1 MKSIILFATLCM
13 ITSPVMLRAQ
23 EKSSAAGDKK
33 TAGTS
38 DADFEKAYQQL
49 LEKAPGVREKIE
61 NGQATKEDVIAWMK
75 MKMQKDGGK
84 GKVGKGKEV
93 SKTKAN
99 QSAGSKKTTG
109 KSEVDWEQAYQQL
122 LEKDPGV
129 REKIENG
136 QATKEDV
143 IAWMKNQ
150 KGSGKEKEAAGPSDE
165 ELARLKEKLDTMV
178 KAGTLSEEQA
188 AKLLATMQG
197 NSKSQQNQPKDMDAY
212 GEELKAAV
220 QSGKMTKE
228 QAIKAWNQAMAGT
241 KNAKATARPAK
252 GKMGSKTG
260 VRPGSFNFYAIVI
273 GRLRSKDIE
282 LGEIELDIDY
292 VISDRA
298 KLNQE
303 LIGNRIKLVGISGA
317 FLDNLLQIKRGETIK
332 IRTGDYD
339 PAKKVLGFGYKFQ
352 VLERTPPFKPE
363 DFGVPP
369 ADFRGFDGQ
378 LTGKIIES
386 AGYEVVMEPTEIKP
400 SGDNKAGQPESIKGK
415 RIRVAG
421 FYNQHSDLYADLH
434 EGDTIRL
441 SVSHRN
447 PASDSL
453 QVTGQLEKLE
463 K

>member
-13 ITSPVMLRAQ
+13 ITSVGLVSAQ
-23 EKSSAAGDKK
+23 EK
-33 TAGTS
+33 TASTNNNKNAKGS
-38 DADFEKAYQQL
+38 DANWEKAYEQL
-49 LEKAPGVREKIE
+49 LEKSPELREKIE
-61 NGQATKEDVIAWMK
+61 NGQTTKEDVIGWMK
-75 MKMQKDGGK
+75 TQKDVGK
-84 GKVGKGKEV
+84 GKSGKGKEV

-99 QSAGSKKTTG
+99 QSAGNKKTTK

-122 LEKDPGV
+122 LEKDPRV

-136 QATKEDV
+136 QATKEDI

-197 NSKSQQNQPKDMDAY
+197 SKNQQDQPKDMAAY

-241 KNAKATARPAK
+241 KNGKAAARPAK

-282 LGEIELDIDY
+282 LGEIEIDVDY
-292 VISDRA
+292 VISELA
-298 KLNQE
+298 KVNEE

-339 PAKKVLGFGYKFQ
+339 ADKKVLGFGYKFQ

-369 ADFRGFDGQ
+369 KDFRGFDGQ
-378 LTGKIIES
+378 LTGKIVES
-386 AGYEVVMEPTEIKP
+386 AGYEVVLEPTEIKP
-400 SGDNKAGQPESIKGK
+400 SSENKAGQPESIKGK

>member
-1 MKSIILFATLCM
+1 MKSIVLFATLCM
-13 ITSPVMLRAQ
+13 ITSPVMLLAQ
-23 EKSSAAGDKK
+23 EKPSSAGDKK
-33 TAGTS
+33 NAGTS
-38 DADFEKAYQQL
+38 DTDFEKAYQQL
-49 LEKAPGVREKIE
+49 LEKAPEVRKKIE
-61 NGQATKEDVIAWMK
+61 NGQATKADVIAWMK
-75 MKMQKDGGK
+75 SQMNG
-84 GKVGKGKEV
+84 GKGKEV
-93 SKTKAN
+93 SKTS
-99 QSAGSKKTTG
+99 QSAVNKKTTK

-143 IAWMKNQ
+143 IVWMKNQ
-150 KGSGKEKEAAGPSDE
+150 RNSGKEKEVAGPSDE
-165 ELARLKEKLDTMV
+165 ELARLKEKLDAMV
-178 KAGTLSEEQA
+178 KAGTLSKEQA

-197 NSKSQQNQPKDMDAY
+197 SSKNQQDQPKDMTAY

-228 QAIKAWNQAMAGT
+228 QAIKAWNQATAGT
-241 KNAKATARPAK
+241 KNGKAAARPAK

-260 VRPGSFNFYAIVI
+260 VRPGSFNFYAVVI

-282 LGEIELDIDY
+282 LGEIELDVDY
-292 VISDRA
+292 VISERA
-298 KLNQE
+298 KVNQE

-332 IRTGDYD
+332 IRTGDYNPD
-339 PAKKVLGFGYKFQ
+339 KKVLGFGYKFQ

-369 ADFRGFDGQ
+369 QDFRGFDGQ
-378 LTGKIIES
+378 LTGKIVES
-386 AGYEVVMEPTEIKP
+386 AGYEVVLEPTEIKP
-400 SGDNKAGQPESIKGK
+400 SSENKAGKPESIKGK
-415 RIRVAG
+415 RIRIAG

-453 QVTGQLEKLE
+453 QVTGQLEKLD

>member
-1 MKSIILFATLCM
+1 MKSIILFATLCI
-13 ITSPVMLRAQ
+13 ITSPVMLLAQ
-23 EKSSAAGDKK
+23 EKPSAAGDKK
-33 TAGTS
+33 NAGTS

-49 LEKAPGVREKIE
+49 LEKAPEVRKKIE

-75 MKMQKDGGK
+75 SQMNG
-84 GKVGKGKEV
+84 GKGKEV
-93 SKTKAN
+93 SKTN
-99 QSAGSKKTTG
+99 QSAGNKKTTK
-109 KSEVDWEQAYQQL
+109 KSGVDWEQAYQQL
-122 LEKDPGV
+122 LEKDPRV

-136 QATKEDV
+136 QATKEDI

-197 NSKSQQNQPKDMDAY
+197 SKNQQDQPKDMAAY

-241 KNAKATARPAK
+241 KNGKAAARPAK

-282 LGEIELDIDY
+282 LGEIEIDVDY
-292 VISDRA
+292 VISELA
-298 KLNQE
+298 KVNEE

-339 PAKKVLGFGYKFQ
+339 ADKKVLGFGYKFQ

-369 ADFRGFDGQ
+369 KDFRGFDGQ
-378 LTGKIIES
+378 LTGKIVES
-386 AGYEVVMEPTEIKP
+386 AGYEVVLEPTEIKP
-400 SGDNKAGQPESIKGK
+400 SSENKARQPESIKGK

>member
-13 ITSPVMLRAQ
+13 ITSPVMLLAQ
-23 EKSSAAGDKK
+23 EKSSSAGDKK

-49 LEKAPGVREKIE
+49 LEKAPEVQKKIE
-61 NGQATKEDVIAWMK
+61 NGQVTKEDVIAWMK
-75 MKMQKDGGK
+75 SKMNGGK
-84 GKVGKGKEV
+84 GNEV
-93 SKTKAN
+93 SKTN
-99 QSAGSKKTTG
+99 QSAGNKKTTK

-136 QATKEDV
+136 QASKEDV

-150 KGSGKEKEAAGPSDE
+150 KSSGEEKEVAGPSDE
-165 ELARLKEKLDTMV
+165 ELATLKEKLGTMV

-197 NSKSQQNQPKDMDAY
+197 NKNQQDQPKDMAAY

-220 QSGKMTKE
+220 QSGKMSKE
-228 QAIKAWNQAMAGT
+228 QAIKAWNQAMGGT
-241 KNAKATARPAK
+241 KNGKATARPAQ

-292 VISDRA
+292 VISERA
-298 KLNQE
+298 KVNQE

-339 PAKKVLGFGYKFQ
+339 PGKKVLGFGYKFQ

-369 ADFRGFDGQ
+369 QDFRGFDGQ

-386 AGYEVVMEPTEIKP
+386 AGYEVVLEPTEIKP
-400 SGDNKAGQPESIKGK
+400 SSENKAGKPENVKGK

>member
-1 MKSIILFATLCM
+1 MRKKKLPLLAT
-13 ITSPVMLRAQ
+13 
-23 EKSSAAGDKK
+23 KK

-49 LEKAPGVREKIE
+49 LEKAPEVREKIE

-75 MKMQKDGGK
+75 RQKDGGK

-99 QSAGSKKTTG
+99 QSAGNKKNTG

-136 QATKEDV
+136 QATKQDV
-143 IAWMKNQ
+143 IDWMKNQ
-150 KGSGKEKEAAGPSDE
+150 KGSGKGKEVAGPSEE
-165 ELARLKEKLDTMV
+165 ELEKLKQKLETMV
-178 KAGTLSEEQA
+178 KAGTLSKEQA

-197 NSKSQQNQPKDMDAY
+197 SSKSQQDQPKDMDAY

-241 KNAKATARPAK
+241 KNAKATAKPVNK
-252 GKMGSKTG
+252 KTG
-260 VRPGSFNFYAIVI
+260 AKTAVRPGSFNFYAIVI

-282 LGEIELDIDY
+282 LGEIEIDVDY
-292 VISDRA
+292 VISERA
-298 KLNQE
+298 KVNQE
-303 LIGNRIKLVGISGA
+303 LIGNRIKLIGISGA

-339 PAKKVLGFGYKFQ
+339 PDKKVLGFGYKFQ
-352 VLERTPPFKPE
+352 VLERTPTI
-363 DFGVPP
+363 
-369 ADFRGFDGQ
+369 Q
-378 LTGKIIES
+378 TG
-386 AGYEVVMEPTEIKP
+386 
-400 SGDNKAGQPESIKGK
+400 
-415 RIRVAG
+415 
-421 FYNQHSDLYADLH
+421 
-434 EGDTIRL
+434 RL
-441 SVSHRN
+441 WC
-447 PASDSL
+447 ASQRFPRL
-453 QVTGQLEKLE
+453 
-463 K
+463 

>member
-13 ITSPVMLRAQ
+13 IPSAGIVSAQ
-23 EKSSAAGDKK
+23 EKTAPTNNNK
-33 TAGTS
+33 TAKMS
-38 DADFEKAYQQL
+38 DADWEKAYEQL
-49 LEKAPGVREKIE
+49 LEKAPEVREKIE
-61 NGQATKEDVIAWMK
+61 NGQATKQDVI
-75 MKMQKDGGK
+75 
-84 GKVGKGKEV
+84 E
-93 SKTKAN
+93 
-99 QSAGSKKTTG
+99 
-109 KSEVDWEQAYQQL
+109 
-122 LEKDPGV
+122 
-129 REKIENG
+129 
-136 QATKEDV
+136 
-143 IAWMKNQ
+143 WMKNQ
-150 KGSGKEKEAAGPSDE
+150 KGSGKDKEVAGPSEE
-165 ELARLKEKLDTMV
+165 ELEKLKQKLETMV
-178 KAGTLSEEQA
+178 KAGTLSKEQA
-188 AKLLATMQG
+188 ANLLATMQG
-197 NSKSQQNQPKDMDAY
+197 SSKSQQDQPKDMDAY

-241 KNAKATARPAK
+241 KNGKAAARPAK

-260 VRPGSFNFYAIVI
+260 VRPGAFNFYAIVI

-282 LGEIELDIDY
+282 LGEIEIDVDY
-292 VISDRA
+292 VISERA
-298 KLNQE
+298 RVNQE

-339 PAKKVLGFGYKFQ
+339 PSKKLLGFGYKFQ

-369 ADFRGFDGQ
+369 KDFRGFDGQ

-400 SGDNKAGQPESIKGK
+400 SNENKAGQPESIKGK

-447 PASDSL
+447 PDSDSL

>member
-13 ITSPVMLRAQ
+13 MTSPVMLLAQ
-23 EKSSAAGDKK
+23 EKPSAAGDKK

-49 LEKAPGVREKIE
+49 LEKAPEVRKKIE

-75 MKMQKDGGK
+75 SQMNG
-84 GKVGKGKEV
+84 GKGKEV
-93 SKTKAN
+93 SKTN
-99 QSAGSKKTTG
+99 QSAENKKTTK

-122 LEKDPGV
+122 LEKDPRV

-165 ELARLKEKLDTMV
+165 ELGRLKEKLDTMV
-178 KAGTLSEEQA
+178 KAGTLSEQQA

-197 NSKSQQNQPKDMDAY
+197 SKNEQDQPKDMAAY

-220 QSGKMTKE
+220 QAGKMTKE

-241 KNAKATARPAK
+241 KNGKAAARPAK

-260 VRPGSFNFYAIVI
+260 VRPGSFNFYAVVI

-282 LGEIELDIDY
+282 LGEIELDVDY
-292 VISDRA
+292 VISERA
-298 KLNQE
+298 KVNQE

-339 PAKKVLGFGYKFQ
+339 PDKKVLGFGYKFQ

-369 ADFRGFDGQ
+369 KDFRGFDGQ

-400 SGDNKAGQPESIKGK
+400 SSENNAGQPETIKGK

>member
-1 MKSIILFATLCM
+1 M
-13 ITSPVMLRAQ
+13 
-23 EKSSAAGDKK
+23 AA
-33 TAGTS
+33 
-38 DADFEKAYQQL
+38 
-49 LEKAPGVREKIE
+49 
-61 NGQATKEDVIAWMK
+61 
-75 MKMQKDGGK
+75 
-84 GKVGKGKEV
+84 
-93 SKTKAN
+93 
-99 QSAGSKKTTG
+99 
-109 KSEVDWEQAYQQL
+109 
-122 LEKDPGV
+122 
-129 REKIENG
+129 
-136 QATKEDV
+136 
-143 IAWMKNQ
+143 
-150 KGSGKEKEAAGPSDE
+150 
-165 ELARLKEKLDTMV
+165 
-178 KAGTLSEEQA
+178 
-188 AKLLATMQG
+188 
-197 NSKSQQNQPKDMDAY
+197 
-212 GEELKAAV
+212 
-220 QSGKMTKE
+220 
-228 QAIKAWNQAMAGT
+228 T

-298 KLNQE
+298 KVNQE

-339 PAKKVLGFGYKFQ
+339 PDKKVLGFGYKFQ

-378 LTGKIIES
+378 LTGKIIEA
-386 AGYEVVMEPTEIKP
+386 AGYVVVMEPTEIKP
-400 SGDNKAGQPESIKGK
+400 SSDNKAGQPESIKGK

-421 FYNQHSDLYADLH
+421 FYNQHSDLFADLH

-453 QVTGQLEKLE
+453 QVTAQLEKLE

>member
-13 ITSPVMLRAQ
+13 ITSVGLVSAQ
-23 EKSSAAGDKK
+23 EK
-33 TAGTS
+33 TASTNNNKNAKGS
-38 DADFEKAYQQL
+38 DANWEKAYEQL
-49 LEKAPGVREKIE
+49 LEKSPELREKIE
-61 NGQATKEDVIAWMK
+61 NGQTTKEDVIGWMK
-75 MKMQKDGGK
+75 TQKDVGK
-84 GKVGKGKEV
+84 GKSGKGKEV
-93 SKTKAN
+93 SKTN
-99 QSAGSKKTTG
+99 QSAGNKKTTK

-122 LEKDPGV
+122 LEKDPRV

-136 QATKEDV
+136 QATKEDI

-197 NSKSQQNQPKDMDAY
+197 SKNQQDQPKDMAAY

-241 KNAKATARPAK
+241 KNGKAAARPAK

-282 LGEIELDIDY
+282 LGEIEIDVDY
-292 VISDRA
+292 VISELA
-298 KLNQE
+298 KVNEE

-339 PAKKVLGFGYKFQ
+339 ADKKVLGFGYKFQ

-369 ADFRGFDGQ
+369 KDFRGFDGQ
-378 LTGKIIES
+378 LTGKIVES
-386 AGYEVVMEPTEIKP
+386 AGYEVVLEPTEIKP
-400 SGDNKAGQPESIKGK
+400 SSENKAGQPESIKGK

>member
-13 ITSPVMLRAQ
+13 MTSSVMLLAQ
-23 EKSSAAGDKK
+23 EKPSVAGDKK

-38 DADFEKAYQQL
+38 DVDFEK
-49 LEKAPGVREKIE
+49 V
-61 NGQATKEDVIAWMK
+61 
-75 MKMQKDGGK
+75 
-84 GKVGKGKEV
+84 
-93 SKTKAN
+93 
-99 QSAGSKKTTG
+99 
-109 KSEVDWEQAYQQL
+109 YQQL

-165 ELARLKEKLDTMV
+165 ELGRLKEKLDTMV

-197 NSKSQQNQPKDMDAY
+197 SKNEKDQPKDMAAY

-220 QSGKMTKE
+220 QAGKMTKE

-241 KNAKATARPAK
+241 KNGKAAAKPAK

-298 KLNQE
+298 NVNQE

-339 PAKKVLGFGYKFQ
+339 PGKKVLGFGYKFQ
-352 VLERTPPFKPE
+352 VLERTPPFQPE

-378 LTGKIIES
+378 LTGKIIEA

-400 SGDNKAGQPESIKGK
+400 SSDNKAGQPESIKGK

-421 FYNQHSDLYADLH
+421 FYNQYSDLFADLH

-453 QVTGQLEKLE
+453 QVTAQLEKLE

>member
-1 MKSIILFATLCM
+1 MKSIVLFATLCM
-13 ITSPVMLRAQ
+13 ITHPVMLLAQ
-23 EKSSAAGDKK
+23 EKPSSAGDKK

-38 DADFEKAYQQL
+38 DADFEK
-49 LEKAPGVREKIE
+49 
-61 NGQATKEDVIAWMK
+61 
-75 MKMQKDGGK
+75 
-84 GKVGKGKEV
+84 
-93 SKTKAN
+93 
-99 QSAGSKKTTG
+99 
-109 KSEVDWEQAYQQL
+109 AYQQL

-136 QATKEDV
+136 QATKEDI

-165 ELARLKEKLDTMV
+165 ELGRLKEKLDTMV

-197 NSKSQQNQPKDMDAY
+197 SKNEKDQPKDMAAY

-220 QSGKMTKE
+220 QAGKMTKE

-241 KNAKATARPAK
+241 KNGKAAAKPAK

-298 KLNQE
+298 KVNQE

-317 FLDNLLQIKRGETIK
+317 FLDNLLQIRRGETIK

-339 PAKKVLGFGYKFQ
+339 PGKKVLGFGYKFQ

-378 LTGKIIES
+378 LTGKIIEA

-400 SGDNKAGQPESIKGK
+400 SSDNKAGQPESIKGK

-421 FYNQHSDLYADLH
+421 FYNQHSDLFADLH

-453 QVTGQLEKLE
+453 QVTAQLEKLE

>member
-1 MKSIILFATLCM
+1 MKSIVLFATLCM
-13 ITSPVMLRAQ
+13 ITSPVMLLAQ
-23 EKSSAAGDKK
+23 EKPSSAGDKK
-33 TAGTS
+33 NAGTS
-38 DADFEKAYQQL
+38 DTDFEKAYQQL
-49 LEKAPGVREKIE
+49 LEKAPEVRKKIE
-61 NGQATKEDVIAWMK
+61 NGQATKADVIAWMK
-75 MKMQKDGGK
+75 SQMNG
-84 GKVGKGKEV
+84 GKGKEV
-93 SKTKAN
+93 SKTN
-99 QSAGSKKTTG
+99 QSAVNKKTTK

-143 IAWMKNQ
+143 IVWMKNQ
-150 KGSGKEKEAAGPSDE
+150 RNSGKEKEVAGPSDE
-165 ELARLKEKLDTMV
+165 ELARLKEKLDAMV
-178 KAGTLSEEQA
+178 KAGTLSKEQA

-197 NSKSQQNQPKDMDAY
+197 SSKNQQDQPKDMTAY

-228 QAIKAWNQAMAGT
+228 QAIKAWNQATAGT
-241 KNAKATARPAK
+241 KNGKAAARPAK

-260 VRPGSFNFYAIVI
+260 VRPGSFNFYAVVI

-282 LGEIELDIDY
+282 LGEIELDVDY
-292 VISDRA
+292 VISERA
-298 KLNQE
+298 KVNQE

-332 IRTGDYD
+332 IRTGDYNPD
-339 PAKKVLGFGYKFQ
+339 KKVLGFGYKFQ

-369 ADFRGFDGQ
+369 QDFRGFDGQ
-378 LTGKIIES
+378 LTGKIVES
-386 AGYEVVMEPTEIKP
+386 AGYEVVLEPTEIKP
-400 SGDNKAGQPESIKGK
+400 SSENKAGKPESIKGK

-453 QVTGQLEKLE
+453 QVTGQLEKLD

>member
-1 MKSIILFATLCM
+1 MKI
-13 ITSPVMLRAQ
+13 Q
-23 EKSSAAGDKK
+23 
-33 TAGTS
+33 
-38 DADFEKAYQQL
+38 
-49 LEKAPGVREKIE
+49 
-61 NGQATKEDVIAWMK
+61 N
-75 MKMQKDGGK
+75 
-84 GKVGKGKEV
+84 
-93 SKTKAN
+93 
-99 QSAGSKKTTG
+99 
-109 KSEVDWEQAYQQL
+109 
-122 LEKDPGV
+122 
-129 REKIENG
+129 
-136 QATKEDV
+136 
-143 IAWMKNQ
+143 
-150 KGSGKEKEAAGPSDE
+150 GSGKEKEAAGPSDE

-298 KLNQE
+298 KVNQE

-339 PAKKVLGFGYKFQ
+339 PAKKVLGLDTSFRFSNAPHHSNPKTL
-352 VLERTPPFKPE
+352 VLPQIS
-363 DFGVPP
+363 V
-369 ADFRGFDGQ
+369 
-378 LTGKIIES
+378 
-386 AGYEVVMEPTEIKP
+386 
-400 SGDNKAGQPESIKGK
+400 
-415 RIRVAG
+415 
-421 FYNQHSDLYADLH
+421 DLM
-434 EGDTIRL
+434 G
-441 SVSHRN
+441 N
-447 PASDSL
+447 
-453 QVTGQLEKLE
+453 
-463 K
+463 

>member
-13 ITSPVMLRAQ
+13 IPSAGIVSAQ
-23 EKSSAAGDKK
+23 EKTAPTNNNK
-33 TAGTS
+33 TAKMS
-38 DADFEKAYQQL
+38 DADWEKAYEQL
-49 LEKAPGVREKIE
+49 LEKAPEVREKIE

-75 MKMQKDGGK
+75 RQKDVGK
-84 GKVGKGKEV
+84 GTIGKEV

-99 QSAGSKKTTG
+99 QSAGNKKTTG
-109 KSEVDWEQAYQQL
+109 KSEVDWEKAYEQL

-136 QATKEDV
+136 QATKQDV
-143 IAWMKNQ
+143 IEWMKNQ
-150 KGSGKEKEAAGPSDE
+150 KGSGKDKEVAGPSEE
-165 ELARLKEKLDTMV
+165 ELEKLKQKLETMV
-178 KAGTLSEEQA
+178 KAGTLSKEQA
-188 AKLLATMQG
+188 ANLLATMQG
-197 NSKSQQNQPKDMDAY
+197 SSKSQQDQPKDMDAY

-241 KNAKATARPAK
+241 KNGKAAARPAK

-260 VRPGSFNFYAIVI
+260 VRPGAFNFYAIVI

-282 LGEIELDIDY
+282 LGEIEIDVDY
-292 VISDRA
+292 VISERA
-298 KLNQE
+298 KVNQE

-339 PAKKVLGFGYKFQ
+339 PSKKLLGFGYKFQ

-369 ADFRGFDGQ
+369 KDFRGFDGQ

-400 SGDNKAGQPESIKGK
+400 SNENKAGQPESIKGK

-447 PASDSL
+447 PDSDSL

>member
-1 MKSIILFATLCM
+1 MKSIVLFATLCM
-13 ITSPVMLRAQ
+13 ITHPVMLLAQ
-23 EKSSAAGDKK
+23 EKPSSAGDKK

-38 DADFEKAYQQL
+38 DADFEK
-49 LEKAPGVREKIE
+49 
-61 NGQATKEDVIAWMK
+61 
-75 MKMQKDGGK
+75 
-84 GKVGKGKEV
+84 
-93 SKTKAN
+93 
-99 QSAGSKKTTG
+99 
-109 KSEVDWEQAYQQL
+109 AYQQL

-165 ELARLKEKLDTMV
+165 ELGRLKEKLDTMV

-197 NSKSQQNQPKDMDAY
+197 SKNEKDQPKDMAAY

-220 QSGKMTKE
+220 QAGKMTKE

-241 KNAKATARPAK
+241 KNGKAAAKPAK

-298 KLNQE
+298 KVNQE

-317 FLDNLLQIKRGETIK
+317 FLDNLLQIRRGETIK

-339 PAKKVLGFGYKFQ
+339 PGKKVLGFGYKFQ

-378 LTGKIIES
+378 LTGKIIEA

-400 SGDNKAGQPESIKGK
+400 SSDNKAGQPESIKGK

-421 FYNQHSDLYADLH
+421 FYNQHSDLFADLH

-453 QVTGQLEKLE
+453 QVTAQLEKLE

>member
-1 MKSIILFATLCM
+1 MKSIILFATLCI
-13 ITSPVMLRAQ
+13 ITSPVMLLAQ
-23 EKSSAAGDKK
+23 EKPSAAGDKK
-33 TAGTS
+33 NAGTS

-49 LEKAPGVREKIE
+49 LEKAPEVRKKIE

-75 MKMQKDGGK
+75 SQMNG
-84 GKVGKGKEV
+84 GKGKEV
-93 SKTKAN
+93 SKTN
-99 QSAGSKKTTG
+99 QSAGNKKTTK
-109 KSEVDWEQAYQQL
+109 KSGVDWEQAYQQL
-122 LEKDPGV
+122 LEKDPRV

-136 QATKEDV
+136 QATKEDI

-197 NSKSQQNQPKDMDAY
+197 SKNQQDQPKDMAAY

-241 KNAKATARPAK
+241 KNGKAAARPAK

-282 LGEIELDIDY
+282 LGEIEIDVDY
-292 VISDRA
+292 VISELA
-298 KLNQE
+298 KVNEE

-339 PAKKVLGFGYKFQ
+339 ADKKVLGFGYKFQ

-369 ADFRGFDGQ
+369 KDFRGFDGQ
-378 LTGKIIES
+378 LTGKIVES
-386 AGYEVVMEPTEIKP
+386 AGYEVVLEPTEIKP
-400 SGDNKAGQPESIKGK
+400 SSENKAGQPESIKGK

>member
-13 ITSPVMLRAQ
+13 MTSSVMLLAQ
-23 EKSSAAGDKK
+23 EKPSVAGDKK

-38 DADFEKAYQQL
+38 DVDFEK
-49 LEKAPGVREKIE
+49 
-61 NGQATKEDVIAWMK
+61 
-75 MKMQKDGGK
+75 
-84 GKVGKGKEV
+84 
-93 SKTKAN
+93 
-99 QSAGSKKTTG
+99 
-109 KSEVDWEQAYQQL
+109 AYQQL

-165 ELARLKEKLDTMV
+165 ELGRLKEKLDTMV

-197 NSKSQQNQPKDMDAY
+197 SKNEKDQPKDMAAY

-220 QSGKMTKE
+220 QAGKMTKE

-241 KNAKATARPAK
+241 KNGKAAAKPAK

-298 KLNQE
+298 KVNQE

-339 PAKKVLGFGYKFQ
+339 PGKKVLGFGYKFQ
-352 VLERTPPFKPE
+352 VLERTPPFQPE

-378 LTGKIIES
+378 LTGKIIEA

-400 SGDNKAGQPESIKGK
+400 SSDNKAGQPESIKGK

-421 FYNQHSDLYADLH
+421 FYNQHRDLFADLH

-453 QVTGQLEKLE
+453 QVTAQLEKLE

>member
-13 ITSPVMLRAQ
+13 MTSSVMLLAQ
-23 EKSSAAGDKK
+23 EKPSVAGDKK

-38 DADFEKAYQQL
+38 DVDFEK
-49 LEKAPGVREKIE
+49 
-61 NGQATKEDVIAWMK
+61 
-75 MKMQKDGGK
+75 
-84 GKVGKGKEV
+84 
-93 SKTKAN
+93 
-99 QSAGSKKTTG
+99 
-109 KSEVDWEQAYQQL
+109 AYQQL

-165 ELARLKEKLDTMV
+165 ELGRLKEKLDTMV

-197 NSKSQQNQPKDMDAY
+197 SKNEKDQPKDMAAY

-220 QSGKMTKE
+220 QAGKMTKE
-228 QAIKAWNQAMAGT
+228 QAIKAWNQTMAGT
-241 KNAKATARPAK
+241 KNGKAAAKPAK

-292 VISDRA
+292 VISNRA
-298 KLNQE
+298 NVNQE

-339 PAKKVLGFGYKFQ
+339 PGKKVLGFGYKFQ
-352 VLERTPPFKPE
+352 VLERTPPFQPE

-378 LTGKIIES
+378 LTGKIIEA

-400 SGDNKAGQPESIKGK
+400 SSDNKAGQPESIKGK

-421 FYNQHSDLYADLH
+421 FYNQHSDLFADLH

-453 QVTGQLEKLE
+453 QVTAQVEKLE

>member
-1 MKSIILFATLCM
+1 M
-13 ITSPVMLRAQ
+13 
-23 EKSSAAGDKK
+23 
-33 TAGTS
+33 
-38 DADFEKAYQQL
+38 
-49 LEKAPGVREKIE
+49 
-61 NGQATKEDVIAWMK
+61 
-75 MKMQKDGGK
+75 
-84 GKVGKGKEV
+84 
-93 SKTKAN
+93 
-99 QSAGSKKTTG
+99 
-109 KSEVDWEQAYQQL
+109 DWEQAYQQL

>member
-13 ITSPVMLRAQ
+13 MTSSVTLLAQ
-23 EKSSAAGDKK
+23 EKPSVAGDKK

-38 DADFEKAYQQL
+38 DVDFEK
-49 LEKAPGVREKIE
+49 
-61 NGQATKEDVIAWMK
+61 
-75 MKMQKDGGK
+75 
-84 GKVGKGKEV
+84 
-93 SKTKAN
+93 
-99 QSAGSKKTTG
+99 
-109 KSEVDWEQAYQQL
+109 AYQQL

-165 ELARLKEKLDTMV
+165 ELGRLKEKLDTMV

-197 NSKSQQNQPKDMDAY
+197 SKNEKDQPKDMAAY

-220 QSGKMTKE
+220 QAGKMTKE
-228 QAIKAWNQAMAGT
+228 QAIKAWNQTMAGT
-241 KNAKATARPAK
+241 KNGKAAAKPAK

-292 VISDRA
+292 VISNRA
-298 KLNQE
+298 NVNQE

-339 PAKKVLGFGYKFQ
+339 PGKKVLGFGYKFQ
-352 VLERTPPFKPE
+352 VLERTPPFQPE

-378 LTGKIIES
+378 LTGKIIEA

-400 SGDNKAGQPESIKGK
+400 SSDNKAGQPESIKGK

-421 FYNQHSDLYADLH
+421 FYNQHSDLFADLH

-453 QVTGQLEKLE
+453 QVTAQVEKLE

>member
-1 MKSIILFATLCM
+1 MKSIILFATLCL
-13 ITSPVMLRAQ
+13 ITSPGIVLAQ
-23 EKSSAAGDKK
+23 EKAASAGGKK

-49 LEKAPGVREKIE
+49 LEKAPEVREKIE

-75 MKMQKDGGK
+75 RQKDGGK
-84 GKVGKGKEV
+84 GKAGKGKEV
-93 SKTKAN
+93 SKTKAKAN
-99 QSAGSKKTTG
+99 QSAGNKKNTG

-136 QATKEDV
+136 QATKQDV
-143 IAWMKNQ
+143 IDWMKNQ
-150 KGSGKEKEAAGPSDE
+150 KGSGKEKEVAGPSEE
-165 ELARLKEKLDTMV
+165 ELEKLKQKLETMV
-178 KAGTLSEEQA
+178 KAGTLSKEQA
-188 AKLLATMQG
+188 AKLLTTMQG
-197 NSKSQQNQPKDMDAY
+197 SNKSKQDQPKDMDAY

-228 QAIKAWNQAMAGT
+228 QAVKAWNQAIAGT
-241 KNAKATARPAK
+241 KNAKATTKPAK
-252 GKMGSKTG
+252 KKTGSKTA

-282 LGEIELDIDY
+282 LGEIEIDVDY
-292 VISDRA
+292 VISERA
-298 KLNQE
+298 KVNQE
-303 LIGNRIKLVGISGA
+303 LMGNRIKLVGISGA

-339 PAKKVLGFGYKFQ
+339 PGKKVLGFGYKFQ

-369 ADFRGFDGQ
+369 KDFRGFDGQ
-378 LTGKIIES
+378 LTGKIVES
-386 AGYEVVMEPTEIKP
+386 AGYEVVLEPTEIKP
-400 SGDNKAGQPESIKGK
+400 SSENKAGQPESIKGK

-421 FYNQHSDLYADLH
+421 FYNQHRDLYADLH

-441 SVSHRN
+441 SVSHRI

-453 QVTGQLEKLE
+453 QVTAQLEKLE

>member
-13 ITSPVMLRAQ
+13 MTSPVMLLAQ
-23 EKSSAAGDKK
+23 EKPSAAGDKK

-49 LEKAPGVREKIE
+49 LEKAPEVRKKIE

-75 MKMQKDGGK
+75 SQMNG
-84 GKVGKGKEV
+84 GKGKEV
-93 SKTKAN
+93 SKTN
-99 QSAGSKKTTG
+99 QSAENKKTTK

-122 LEKDPGV
+122 LEKDPRV

-165 ELARLKEKLDTMV
+165 ELGRLKEKLDTMV
-178 KAGTLSEEQA
+178 KAGTLSEQQA

-197 NSKSQQNQPKDMDAY
+197 SKNEQDQPKDMAAY

-220 QSGKMTKE
+220 QAGKMTKA

-241 KNAKATARPAK
+241 KNGKTAARPAK

-260 VRPGSFNFYAIVI
+260 VRPGSSIFYAIVI

-282 LGEIELDIDY
+282 LGEIELDVDY
-292 VISDRA
+292 VISERA
-298 KLNQE
+298 KVNQE

-339 PAKKVLGFGYKFQ
+339 PDKKVLGFGYKFQ

-369 ADFRGFDGQ
+369 KDFRGFDGQ

-386 AGYEVVMEPTEIKP
+386 AGYEVVLEPTEIKP
-400 SGDNKAGQPESIKGK
+400 SSENNAGQPETIKGK

-453 QVTGQLEKLE
+453 QVTDQLEKLE

>member
-13 ITSPVMLRAQ
+13 MTSSVMLLAQ
-23 EKSSAAGDKK
+23 EKPSVAGDKK

-38 DADFEKAYQQL
+38 DVDFEK
-49 LEKAPGVREKIE
+49 
-61 NGQATKEDVIAWMK
+61 
-75 MKMQKDGGK
+75 
-84 GKVGKGKEV
+84 
-93 SKTKAN
+93 
-99 QSAGSKKTTG
+99 
-109 KSEVDWEQAYQQL
+109 AYQQL

-150 KGSGKEKEAAGPSDE
+150 KGSGKEKEAAGPTDE
-165 ELARLKEKLDTMV
+165 ELGRLKEKLDTMV

-197 NSKSQQNQPKDMDAY
+197 SKNEKDQPKDMAAY
-212 GEELKAAV
+212 GEELKAEV
-220 QSGKMTKE
+220 QAGKMTKE

-241 KNAKATARPAK
+241 KNGKAAAKPAK

-292 VISDRA
+292 VISNRA
-298 KLNQE
+298 NVNQE

-339 PAKKVLGFGYKFQ
+339 PGKKVLGFGYKFQ
-352 VLERTPPFKPE
+352 VLERTPPFQPE

-378 LTGKIIES
+378 LTGKIIEA

-400 SGDNKAGQPESIKGK
+400 SSDNKAGQPESIKGK

-421 FYNQHSDLYADLH
+421 FYNQHSDLFADLH

-453 QVTGQLEKLE
+453 QVTAQLEKLE

>member
-1 MKSIILFATLCM
+1 MKSMILFVTLCM
-13 ITSPVMLRAQ
+13 IASPVIVLAQ
-23 EKSSAAGDKK
+23 EKPASAGEKK
-33 TAGTS
+33 TARTS
-38 DADFEKAYQQL
+38 ASDFEKAYQQL
-49 LEKAPGVREKIE
+49 LEKAPEVREKIE
-61 NGQATKEDVIAWMK
+61 NGQATKEDVIAWMQG
-75 MKMQKDGGK
+75 QKDVGK

-93 SKTKAN
+93 SKTKTN
-99 QSAGSKKTTG
+99 QSAGNKKTTG
-109 KSEVDWEQAYQQL
+109 KSEVDWEKAYQQL
-122 LEKDPGV
+122 LEKDSGV

-136 QATKEDV
+136 QATKED
-143 IAWMKNQ
+143 IIDWMKNQ
-150 KGSGKEKEAAGPSDE
+150 KGSGKDKEVAGPSEE
-165 ELARLKEKLDTMV
+165 ELEKLKQKLETMV
-178 KAGTLSEEQA
+178 KAGTLSREDA

-197 NSKSQQNQPKDMDAY
+197 SSKSQQDQPKDMDAY

-220 QSGKMTKE
+220 QSGKMSKE

-241 KNAKATARPAK
+241 KNAKVTAKPAK
-252 GKMGSKTG
+252 KSMGSKTT
-260 VRPGSFNFYAIVI
+260 VRPGSFIFYAIAI

-282 LGEIELDIDY
+282 LGEIELDVDY
-292 VISDRA
+292 VISERA
-298 KLNQE
+298 KVNQE

-339 PAKKVLGFGYKFQ
+339 PSKKVLGFGYKFQ

-369 ADFRGFDGQ
+369 KDFRGFDGE

-400 SGDNKAGQPESIKGK
+400 SSENKAGQPESIKGK

-441 SVSHRN
+441 SVSHGN

-453 QVTGQLEKLE
+453 QVTDQLEKLE

>member
-1 MKSIILFATLCM
+1 MKSIVLFATLCM
-13 ITSPVMLRAQ
+13 ITSPVMLLAQ
-23 EKSSAAGDKK
+23 EKPSSAGDKK

-38 DADFEKAYQQL
+38 DADLEKAYQQL
-49 LEKAPGVREKIE
+49 LEKAPEVRKKIE
-61 NGQATKEDVIAWMK
+61 NGQATKEDVIAWIKSQMN
-75 MKMQKDGGK
+75 G
-84 GKVGKGKEV
+84 GKGKEV
-93 SKTKAN
+93 SKTS
-99 QSAGSKKTTG
+99 QSAGNKKSTKT
-109 KSEVDWEQAYQQL
+109 SEVDWEQAYQQL

-129 REKIENG
+129 REKIKNG

-143 IAWMKNQ
+143 IEWMKNQ
-150 KGSGKEKEAAGPSDE
+150 KGSGKEKESAGPSDE

-197 NSKSQQNQPKDMDAY
+197 SKNQQDQPKDMAAY

-220 QSGKMTKE
+220 ESGKMTKE
-228 QAIKAWNQAMAGT
+228 QAIKAWSQAMAGT
-241 KNAKATARPAK
+241 KNGKAAARPAK

-260 VRPGSFNFYAIVI
+260 VRPGSSNFYAIVI

-282 LGEIELDIDY
+282 LGEIELDVDY

-298 KLNQE
+298 KVNQE

-339 PAKKVLGFGYKFQ
+339 SDKKVLGFGYKFQ

-369 ADFRGFDGQ
+369 KDFRGFDGE
-378 LTGKIIES
+378 LTGKIVES
-386 AGYEVVMEPTEIKP
+386 EGYEVVLEPTEIKP
-400 SGDNKAGQPESIKGK
+400 SNENKAGQPESIKGK

>member
-13 ITSPVMLRAQ
+13 ITPPGMVLAQ
-23 EKSSAAGDKK
+23 EKSSSAGDKK

-49 LEKAPGVREKIE
+49 LEKAPQVREKIE

-99 QSAGSKKTTG
+99 QSAGTKKTTG

-150 KGSGKEKEAAGPSDE
+150 KGSGKEKEVAGPSDE
-165 ELARLKEKLDTMV
+165 DLAKLKQKLDTMV

-197 NSKSQQNQPKDMDAY
+197 SSKSQQKQPKDMDAY

-241 KNAKATARPAK
+241 KNAKATAKPVNK
-252 GKMGSKTG
+252 KTG
-260 VRPGSFNFYAIVI
+260 AKTAVRPGSFNFYAIVI

-282 LGEIELDIDY
+282 LGEIEIDVDY
-292 VISDRA
+292 VISERA
-298 KLNQE
+298 KVNQE
-303 LIGNRIKLVGISGA
+303 LMGNRIKLIGISGA

-332 IRTGDYD
+332 IRTGDYGS
-339 PAKKVLGFGYKFQ
+339 KWC
-352 VLERTPPFKPE
+352 
-363 DFGVPP
+363 
-369 ADFRGFDGQ
+369 
-378 LTGKIIES
+378 
-386 AGYEVVMEPTEIKP
+386 
-400 SGDNKAGQPESIKGK
+400 
-415 RIRVAG
+415 
-421 FYNQHSDLYADLH
+421 
-434 EGDTIRL
+434 
-441 SVSHRN
+441 
-447 PASDSL
+447 
-453 QVTGQLEKLE
+453 
-463 K
+463 

>member
-13 ITSPVMLRAQ
+13 ITSPFMVLAQ
-23 EKSSAAGDKK
+23 EKPASAGDKK

-38 DADFEKAYQQL
+38 DADFEMAYQQL
-49 LEKAPGVREKIE
+49 LEKAPEVREKLE
-61 NGQATKEDVIAWMK
+61 KGQVTKEGVISWMK
-75 MKMQKDGGK
+75 QQKDGGK
-84 GKVGKGKEV
+84 EKNV
-93 SKTKAN
+93 SKTNAN
-99 QSAGSKKTTG
+99 KSAGNKTPRG
-109 KSEVDWEQAYQQL
+109 KSEVDWEKAYQQL

-136 QATKEDV
+136 QATKQDV
-143 IAWMKNQ
+143 IEWMKNQ
-150 KGSGKEKEAAGPSDE
+150 KGSGKEKEVAGPSEE
-165 ELARLKEKLDTMV
+165 ELEKLKQKLETMV
-178 KAGTLSEEQA
+178 KAGTLSKEQA
-188 AKLLATMQG
+188 TKLLATMQG
-197 NSKSQQNQPKDMDAY
+197 SSKSQQDQPKDMDAY

-228 QAIKAWNQAMAGT
+228 QAIKAWNQAMVGT
-241 KNAKATARPAK
+241 KNTKATAKPAK
-252 GKMGSKTG
+252 KRMSSKTA

-282 LGEIELDIDY
+282 LGEIEIDVDY
-292 VISDRA
+292 VISERA
-298 KLNQE
+298 KVNQE

-339 PAKKVLGFGYKFQ
+339 ASKKVLGFGYKFQ

-369 ADFRGFDGQ
+369 KDFRGFDGQ

-400 SGDNKAGQPESIKGK
+400 SSENKAGQPESSKGK
-415 RIRVAG
+415 V
-421 FYNQHSDLYADLH
+421 SDQLPRFA
-434 EGDTIRL
+434 TISQKRAKRL
-441 SVSHRN
+441 NR
-447 PASDSL
+447 
-453 QVTGQLEKLE
+453 
-463 K
+463 